1 MPAICEWSVVNHV
14 NKGNSLGREVYLIQG
29 STGIRRASPPS
40 LALKMA
46 VCRLQ
51 NVMNMYDVD
60 LTAQGISFVYMVDQ
74 SQIAGTEAACWPC
87 RDRALHKEL
96 ARALA
101 LVYE

>member
-1 MPAICEWSVVNHV
+1 
-14 NKGNSLGREVYLIQG
+14 
-29 STGIRRASPPS
+29 
-40 LALKMA
+40 MA

-101 LVYE
+101 LVYEWLEWNRKVFFIVLMWLKHDIYHSGIMHV